1 MGRSKALSSW
11 IRANEYTAIV
21 VLASWLHG
29 DDVSE
34 SEDHSNILDIDI
46 YDSSLRTWVAICQF
60 MPRGQNVINKYYQA
74 FVHFLGEVQ

>member
-1 MGRSKALSSW
+1 MGRSKALASW

-46 YDSSLRTWVAICQF
+46 
-60 MPRGQNVINKYYQA
+60 
-74 FVHFLGEVQ
+74 